1 MYYKLKF
8 YRIDYFKWLS
18 KYLYV
23 DVIGYDYPGYGL
35 HKYSIRI
42 YIMCRGIPSEESI
55 KQTGCSVL
63 NFIIDTFHIP
73 PNRIIL

>member
-23 DVIGYDYPGYGL
+23 DVIGYDYPGYGNST
-35 HKYSIRI
+35 KVNAT
-42 YIMCRGIPSEESI
+42 EEN
-55 KQTGCSVL
+55 C
-63 NFIIDTFHIP
+63 N
-73 PNRIIL
+73 